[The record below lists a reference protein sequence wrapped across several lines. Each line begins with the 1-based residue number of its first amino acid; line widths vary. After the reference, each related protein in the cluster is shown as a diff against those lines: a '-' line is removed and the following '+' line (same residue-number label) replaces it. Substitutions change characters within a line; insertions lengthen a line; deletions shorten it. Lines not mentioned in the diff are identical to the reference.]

1 MARTSKSRGA
11 TPFQM
16 RSGNNGTPYKFLGK
30 LVKGIG
36 GLAGKAA
43 KSGLMG
49 PVAMLG
55 SNLLNRGGG
64 GDPASGAA
72 VAPGGSMIPDA
83 AQMRMKKDMMGGTP
97 MVKKDASYMKDASP
111 YKAYKCGPSSPL
123 KRAYLSK
130 GLDAG
135 MYDAISGKGTKKYGD
150 IAKARAFTN
159 MSKSIASATAS
170 AYSNSLRKAK
180 KDWKKDKKFQK
191 WLNRKEKGWKD
202 TKRWGSVT

>member
-1 MARTSKSRGA
+1 MARTSKSRGSV
-11 TPFQM
+11 PFQM

-30 LVKGIG
+30 ALRKVG
-36 GLAGKAA
+36 GGVTKLLGGGAGAA
-43 KSGLMG
+43 KVGG
-49 PVAMLG
+49 FI
-55 SNLLNRGGG
+55 GGG
-64 GDPASGAA
+64 GLGGMALGKMGVPGAGMNDPRGGTGIINS
-72 VAPGGSMIPDA
+72 VAQA
-83 AQMRMKKDMMGGTP
+83 RMNADMMGTP
-97 MVKKDASYMKDASP
+97 MAKKDASP
-111 YKAYKCGPSSPL
+111 Y

-130 GLDAG
+130 GLDTG

-170 AYSNSLRKAK
+170 MHANSLRKAK

-202 TKRWGSVT
+202 RSRWGSVT